1 MPSTAEIRQR
11 VENTFVNVLKVQAAE
26 LGDDRRI
33 REDLGADSLDAVTLV
48 MALEDEF
55 GRAINDAEALS
66 LATVGDVV
74 AFISRQAEGQSPA

>member
-1 MPSTAEIRQR
+1 MSSAAGIRER
-11 VENTFVNVLKVQAAE
+11 VENTIVDVLKVDAAE

-55 GRAINDAEALS
+55 GGSINEADAQS
-66 LATVGDVV
+66 LATVGDVI
-74 AFISRQAEGQSPA
+74 AFISRRVEEKALA

>member
-11 VENTFVNVLKVQAAE
+11 VENTFVNVLKVHPAE

-74 AFISRQAEGQSPA
+74 AFISRQVEGQSLA

>member
-11 VENTFVNVLKVQAAE
+11 VENTFVNVLKVQPAE

-74 AFISRQAEGQSPA
+74 AFISRQVEGQSLA

>member
-1 MPSTAEIRQR
+1 
-11 VENTFVNVLKVQAAE
+11 
-26 LGDDRRI
+26 
-33 REDLGADSLDAVTLV
+33 

-74 AFISRQAEGQSPA
+74 AFISRQVEGQSLA

>member
-74 AFISRQAEGQSPA
+74 AFISRQVEGQSLA